1 MADAAAFKMAD
12 GENAARIGSR
22 SLEGQRG
29 RRGRLAAGRQDR
41 CPVLLLHR
49 TKLTTSPG

>member
-1 MADAAAFKMAD
+1 MADAVVFKMAD

-29 RRGRLAAGRQDR
+29 RGRLAAGRQDR
-41 CPVLLLHR
+41 CPVLPLHR